1 MQQNEFYRIME
12 LLENKLN
19 MGQVFRTCLAGDGEN
34 LVYDFQDED
43 IKLHLYR
50 KEWLLRGYLSYKE
63 LSIGISLVFDYS
75 IQFVTSR
82 FVICIARELNI
93 DLEEDKEEVAKIC
106 RRLLKNDSNPDESF
120 STYHFDKKRAEEL
133 ECEDG
138 DKYTGLGGFLDYVC
152 DYFKRRS

>member
-82 FVICIARELNI
+82 FVICIARELNL

-106 RRLLKNDSNPDESF
+106 NRLLKNDSNPDESF

-133 ECEDG
+133 ECEDE

-152 DYFKRRS
+152 DYFKRRN